1 MIVPMIALHPQSTS
15 ELDRNMHG
23 SEIRNKQK
31 AYTGNGYRQK
41 ENAGR
46 VIAIATDEET
56 ANFVYT
62 QAIQSLP
69 SPNGTSI
76 FTKSQVTLF
85 ILMLVSPSLG
95 GHS

>member
-1 MIVPMIALHPQSTS
+1 MIGIW
-15 ELDRNMHG
+15 HG

-69 SPNGTSI
+69 SSNGASI
-76 FTKSQVTLF
+76 FTKSQESHVQSYCNEETAKKPD
-85 ILMLVSPSLG
+85 IAI
-95 GHS
+95 